1 MACADHPKCH
11 QGHQPQSGTSKS
23 SSTPAKNLQMSS
35 ILRGFLIST
44 AKLSDDNSYN
54 FMYRGIFPSSRIDTL
69 RIIQNFS
76 FLSLSCQWHT
86 SQAIGSVNLRL
97 KLKERKYRVK
107 IIIYLLQSFVLDNER
122 VFQKLSI
129 SSLSFSNGCIIDFIC
144 AKHGQGTAAPE

>member
-1 MACADHPKCH
+1 
-11 QGHQPQSGTSKS
+11 
-23 SSTPAKNLQMSS
+23 
-35 ILRGFLIST
+35 
-44 AKLSDDNSYN
+44 
-54 FMYRGIFPSSRIDTL
+54 MYRGIFPSSRIDTL